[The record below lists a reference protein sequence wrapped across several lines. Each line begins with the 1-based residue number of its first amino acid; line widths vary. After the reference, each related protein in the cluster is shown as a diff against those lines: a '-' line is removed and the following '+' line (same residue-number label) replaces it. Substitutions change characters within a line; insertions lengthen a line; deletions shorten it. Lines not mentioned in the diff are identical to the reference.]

1 MLPRNLKL
9 YPSWDVQKTPIP
21 PRSRLYHL
29 EPIGVGTP
37 YVESL
42 TGYVARLAQQHCVT
56 TRRLI
61 LNEIAPYLR
70 LHKNSSDYQTDN
82 ISHVLGIKTRR
93 AALNGT
99 GLMATNLLS
108 ALSTLT
114 QMDKLHLLT
123 LLTWEKVFPNRGLF
137 HHQRTWCPK
146 CYQEWHDNNKCIYEP
161 LIWSI
166 NAVVICPI
174 HHNCLAYQC
183 PHCNQSMSVI
193 SGNSIPGYCS
203 QCGHWLGND
212 KIKKVYTS
220 PLSSEFERNR
230 LLASINSLGELI
242 AQSPSINSP
251 PARNR
256 ISNVLSTY
264 VAEVFGGNIA
274 AASRFLKTE
283 KATLSSWCKG
293 KAIPG
298 LNHLLLLTQN
308 LDISLIDFLTSDK
321 LLADLKNNFSSSE
334 PVVLKH
340 PRKSYKKI
348 SSGRKQVLN
357 IVLQEVI
364 NEEPPPSLEDVAL
377 RLRYR
382 PLVLQYHFSELC
394 QKIKV
399 RHADYKKVHQQ
410 QKIQPVLEA
419 ALKEYP
425 PPSLLEITRRL
436 GYKNN
441 SYLYRY
447 FPELSYSIS
456 KRYQEHL
463 IASGHEKRR
472 RIRQEIFEAAQLL
485 HSQGYKPTQS
495 RVTKLLKKPGVILN
509 SYSRSYLREVQIN
522 LGYE

>member
-29 EPIGVGTP
+29 EPIGIGTP

-61 LNEIAPYLR
+61 LNEIAPYMCPF
-70 LHKNSSDYQTDN
+70 KNFSDYKTDN

-99 GLMATNLLS
+99 GLMASKLLGG
-108 ALSTLT
+108 LSKLT
-114 QMDKLHLLT
+114 RNTELHLLT
-123 LLTWEKVFPNRGLF
+123 LLTWEKVFPNRDLF

-174 HHNCLAYQC
+174 HHSYLAYQC
-183 PHCNQSMSVI
+183 PYCHQSMSVI

-203 QCGHWLGND
+203 QCGHWLGSS
-212 KIKKVYTS
+212 KIEKVR
-220 PLSSEFERNR
+220 PGPPFSELERNQ

-242 AQSPSINSP
+242 AQSPSVNSP

-264 VAEVFGGNIA
+264 INQVFEANIA
-274 AASRFLKTE
+274 AASRFLKIE

-293 KAIPG
+293 KAIPK
-298 LNHLLLLTQN
+298 LNHLILLTQN
-308 LDISLIDFLTSDK
+308 LDISMIDFLTSDK
-321 LLADLKNNFSSSE
+321 LLADFKNNFSASE
-334 PVVLKH
+334 PIVLKH
-340 PRKSYKKI
+340 SRKSYKKI
-348 SSGRKQVLN
+348 SIIRKQVLN

-382 PLVLQYHFSELC
+382 PLVLQYHFPELC

-399 RHADYKKVHQQ
+399 IHASDKKVRQQ
-410 QKIQPVLEA
+410 QKIKPVLEA
-419 ALKEYP
+419 ALQEYP

-456 KRYQEHL
+456 KRYQEYL
-463 IASGHEKRR
+463 IASGQETRQ
-472 RIRQEIFEAAQLL
+472 RIQQEIFEVAQLL
-485 HSQGYKPTQS
+485 HSQGYKPT
-495 RVTKLLKKPGVILN
+495 
-509 SYSRSYLREVQIN
+509 
-522 LGYE
+522 